1 MRSRNAEE
9 SGVLARRAPT
19 MMREAAKRDKEKDM
33 LKAFI
38 VLRFMRENVAGSEL
52 VELMGYLPQG
62 LKKY

>member
-1 MRSRNAEE
+1 M
-9 SGVLARRAPT
+9 LARRAPT